1 MRKCLVFDKKLKSG
15 GKKVLKAS
23 YANCSPALF
32 AALFPHAGGKQKV
45 LYRLAWTLR
54 GHALKSRRLES
65 GTNTRS
71 VRAHALRR

>member
-15 GKKVLKAS
+15 GKKMLKAS

-45 LYRLAWTLR
+45 LYRLAWT
-54 GHALKSRRLES
+54 
-65 GTNTRS
+65 
-71 VRAHALRR
+71 